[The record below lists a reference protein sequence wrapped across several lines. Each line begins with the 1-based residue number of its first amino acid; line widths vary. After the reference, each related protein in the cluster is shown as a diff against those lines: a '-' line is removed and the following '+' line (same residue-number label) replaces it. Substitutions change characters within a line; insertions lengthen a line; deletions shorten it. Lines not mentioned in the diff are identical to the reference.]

1 MKRQTP
7 ERDYRSLALSLALHV
22 ALGVLVLR
30 AAVGSDSMFGYF
42 RRATPQERPASEKV
56 IYVPLA
62 RGGADSTRTQA
73 DGGNNRLAAP
83 NVISAAPLRA
93 PISIPTML
101 PPATPKAPQS
111 GDQLGSGPLVG
122 GGGPLRGVQPSYADP
137 RVWSGPG
144 PIVGEPKT
152 EDERRDSVLEQRLS
166 RYRDSLAVAT
176 RGAEKQGPPSW
187 VLDRNGEK
195 YGIDQKYIHLGK
207 FSLPTALL
215 AALPFNTAKYT
226 NPIAQE
232 RLRQQEAIRLEI
244 NEQAQRRLNEAEF
257 RTAVKN
263 IRERKERERKEADKK
278 DAPVMQPVAGSR

>member
-1 MKRQTP
+1 MRRPTP
-7 ERDYRSLALSLALHV
+7 KRDYRSLALSLALHV

-30 AAVGSDSMFGYF
+30 AAVGSDSMLGYF
-42 RRATPQERPASEKV
+42 RGPTRLDKPVTEKV
-56 IYVPLA
+56 IYVPLP
-62 RGGADSTRTQA
+62 RGGADSTRVQA
-73 DGGNNRLAAP
+73 DGGNNRVATP
-83 NVISAAPLRA
+83 NVMSAAPLRA
-93 PISIPTML
+93 PSSIPTTL
-101 PPATPKAPQS
+101 PPEAPKTPQS
-111 GDQLGSGPLVG
+111 GDQGGSGPLVG

-137 RVWSGPG
+137 RVWTGPG

-152 EDERRDSVLEQRLS
+152 EDERRDSVLQQRLT

-176 RGAEKQGPPSW
+176 RGAEKPGPPSW
-187 VLDRNGEK
+187 VLERNGEK
-195 YGIDQKYIHLGK
+195 YGIDQKYIRLGK

-263 IRERKERERKEADKK
+263 IRERKERERKEAEKK

>member
-1 MKRQTP
+1 VRNQTP
-7 ERDYRSLALSLALHV
+7 KRDYRSLALSLAMHV
-22 ALGVLVLR
+22 VLGVLVLR
-30 AAVGSDSMFGYF
+30 AAVGSGSMLGYF
-42 RRATPQERPASEKV
+42 RTGEPRAMPVSEKV
-56 IYVPLA
+56 TYVPLP

-73 DGGNNRLAAP
+73 DGGNNRVAAP
-83 NVISAAPLRA
+83 NVSRAAPLRA
-93 PISIPTML
+93 PISIPTTL
-101 PPATPKAPQS
+101 PPAAPKAPQS
-111 GDQLGSGPLVG
+111 DDLGGSGPLVG

-144 PIVGEPKT
+144 PIVGAPKT
-152 EDERRDSVLEQRLS
+152 EDERRDSVLQQRLS

-187 VLDRNGEK
+187 VLERNGEK
-195 YGIDQKYIHLGK
+195 YGVDQKYIHLGK
-207 FSLPTALL
+207 FSLPTAIL

-232 RLRQQEAIRLEI
+232 RLRKQEAIRLEI

-263 IRERKERERKEADKK
+263 IRERKERERKEAEKK
-278 DAPVMQPVAGSR
+278 DLQPIAGSQ

>member
-1 MKRQTP
+1 MKKQTP
-7 ERDYRSLALSLALHV
+7 KRDYRSLALSLALHV

-30 AAVGSDSMFGYF
+30 AAVGSDSMLGYF
-42 RRATPQERPASEKV
+42 RGARPDEKPATERV
-56 IYVPLA
+56 IYVPLP
-62 RGGADSTRTQA
+62 RGGADSSRTQA
-73 DGGNNRLAAP
+73 DGGNNRVAAP
-83 NVISAAPLRA
+83 NVVSAAPLRA
-93 PISIPTML
+93 PTSIPATL
-101 PPATPKAPQS
+101 PPAAPKAAQS
-111 GDQLGSGPLVG
+111 GDQVGSGPLVG

-137 RVWSGPG
+137 RVWTGPG

-152 EDERRDSVLEQRLS
+152 EDERRDSVLQQRLT

-176 RGAEKQGPPSW
+176 LGAEKKGPPSW

-232 RLRQQEAIRLEI
+232 RLRAQEAIRLEI

-263 IRERKERERKEADKK
+263 IRERKERERKEAEKK
-278 DAPVMQPVAGSR
+278 EAPEMQPVAGSR

>member
-1 MKRQTP
+1 VKRQTP
-7 ERDYRSLALSLALHV
+7 KRDYRSLALSLAMHV
-22 ALGVLVLR
+22 VLGVLVLR
-30 AAVGSDSMFGYF
+30 AAVGSGSMLGYF
-42 RRATPQERPASEKV
+42 RMGEPRDMPVSEKV
-56 IYVPLA
+56 TYVPLP

-73 DGGNNRLAAP
+73 DGGNNRVAAP
-83 NVISAAPLRA
+83 NVSRAAPLRA
-93 PISIPTML
+93 PISIPTTL
-101 PPATPKAPQS
+101 PPAAPKAPQS
-111 GDQLGSGPLVG
+111 DDLGGSGPLVG

-144 PIVGEPKT
+144 PIVGAPKT
-152 EDERRDSVLEQRLS
+152 EDERRDSVLQQRLS

-187 VLDRNGEK
+187 VLERNGEK
-195 YGIDQKYIHLGK
+195 YGVDQKYIHLGK
-207 FSLPTALL
+207 FSLPTAIL

-232 RLRQQEAIRLEI
+232 RLRKQEAIRLEI

-263 IRERKERERKEADKK
+263 IRERKERERKEAEKK
-278 DAPVMQPVAGSR
+278 DLQPIAGSQ

>member
-1 MKRQTP
+1 MKRYTP
-7 ERDYRSLALSLALHV
+7 NRDYRSLALSLALHV

-30 AAVGSDSMFGYF
+30 AAVGSGSMLGYF
-42 RRATPQERPASEKV
+42 RGATPRDTPATEKV
-56 IYVPLA
+56 IYVPLPH
-62 RGGADSTRTQA
+62 GGGDSARTQA
-73 DGGNNRLAAP
+73 DGGNNRAAAP

-93 PISIPTML
+93 PISIPTTL
-101 PPATPKAPQS
+101 PLATPKAPQS
-111 GDQLGSGPLVG
+111 GDRVGSGPLVG

-278 DAPVMQPVAGSR
+278 DVPTPVAGTR